1 MRSVFLAA
9 AVAAAAAAAANADGA
24 DSSSASRVLRTEGS
38 LPQLENAIQDG
49 PEAVGGRSLAVF
61 APLIEI
67 SGATTFY
74 RVGCDIPAIRPP
86 LDPTAVVLAPLGEV
100 TIFYSS
106 PRRPS
111 DLLRIAPDPF
121 AA

>member
-1 MRSVFLAA
+1 MLRSIFLAVSAVSA
-9 AVAAAAAAAANADGA
+9 AVSAADAGEAE
-24 DSSSASRVLRTEGS
+24 SSRVLRGEGS
-38 LPQLENAIQDG
+38 EILENANAESAG
-49 PEAVGGRSLAVF
+49 ARNLAIF

-86 LDPTAVVLAPLGEV
+86 LDPTAVVLAALGEV

-106 PRRPS
+106 PRLPS
-111 DLLRIAPDPF
+111 DILRVIPDPF